1 MIITSIFLKFYK
13 MSKTILSFK
22 NISKNYSNIEAL
34 RQISFD
40 IPANSIFGILGANGS
55 GKSTFMKILPG
66 LIQDWS
72 GEIFHNGKFV
82 EKNNIKLRDKF
93 GYLIEAPTFYEYL
106 SARKNLEILSRISPS
121 NSLDIDYILELVNL
135 QNRSED
141 KVSAYSYGMKQ
152 RLGIAQCLI
161 HNPEI
166 LILDEPNNGLDPN
179 GIQDMIKL
187 IKNLRTEGKTICLS
201 THNLRDVEELC
212 THFTVFQN
220 GENSQTCSMEE
231 QIKDSKTWLV
241 NTQDI
246 DSAIEKLKNSD
257 VFKIISVFNKNIL
270 IESKEKQSLDVIHNI
285 LSDVEVYKISKESN
299 LIGYFDAS
307 KANS

>member
-1 MIITSIFLKFYK
+1 
-13 MSKTILSFK
+13 MSNSILSFK
-22 NISKNYSNIEAL
+22 NISKSYSKIKAL
-34 RQISFD
+34 KQISFD
-40 IPANSIFGILGANGS
+40 IPVNSIFGILGANGS

-66 LIQDWS
+66 LIQNWS

-82 EKNNIKLRDKF
+82 EKNNTRLRDKF

-106 SARKNLEILSRISPS
+106 SARKNLEILSRISPT

-135 QNRSED
+135 KYRSED

-161 HNPEI
+161 HNPDI

-187 IKNLRTEGKTICLS
+187 IKNLRNEGKTICLS

-220 GENSQTCSMEE
+220 GKNSQTCSMEE
-231 QIKDSKTWLV
+231 QIKNSKTWLI
-241 NTQDI
+241 NTQNI
-246 DSAIEKLKNSD
+246 DRAIEKLKRSD
-257 VFKIISVFNKNIL
+257 DFKIISVFNKNIL
-270 IESKEKQSLDVIHNI
+270 IESKGIKSLDVIHNI
-285 LSDVEVYKISKESN
+285 LSDVEIYKISKQSN

>member
-1 MIITSIFLKFYK
+1 
-13 MSKTILSFK
+13 MSNKILSFK
-22 NISKNYSNIEAL
+22 NISKSYSNIVAL
-34 RQISFD
+34 EQISFD
-40 IPANSIFGILGANGS
+40 IPKNSIFGILGANGS

-106 SARKNLEILSRISPS
+106 SARKNLEILSRISP
-121 NSLDIDYILELVNL
+121 NHSLDIDYILELVNL
-135 QNRSED
+135 NSRSED

-212 THFTVFQN
+212 TYFTVFQH
-220 GENSQTCSMEE
+220 GKNSKTCSMEK
-231 QIKDSKTWLV
+231 QIKNSKTWIV
-241 NTQDI
+241 NTKDI
-246 DSAIEKLKNSD
+246 DSALEKLKNSD
-257 VFKIISVFNKNIL
+257 IFEVISVFNKNIL
-270 IESKEKQSLDVIHNI
+270 IESMEIQSLDVIHEI
-285 LSDVEVYKISKESN
+285 LSDIEIYKISKESN

-307 KANS
+307 KTDS